1 MTREDKKQ
9 LEIEIKHIF
18 ESGVNELR
26 IYNMVVDFIEK
37 RYESDVIS
45 SDCLCYRDDE
55 GMIVLCDKC
64 LKELTGI
71 N

>member
-1 MTREDKKQ
+1 MENEIITDWLDKCGDSESYKKVED
-9 LEIEIKHIF
+9 
-18 ESGVNELR
+18 
-26 IYNMVVDFIEK
+26 YIEK